1 MTMTTIKVSRD
12 LRDRIAERART
23 LGVPLAGAIERA
35 LDDADGWRFWE
46 SVRRENESL
55 TQAERLAYLRSGG
68 TDDLTDAD
76 DEAISERDG
85 W

>member
-1 MTMTTIKVSRD
+1 MTTIKVSRE

-35 LDDADGWRFWE
+35 LDDADEWRFWE

-55 TQAERLAYLRSGG
+55 TQAERQTYLRSGG

-76 DEAISERDG
+76 DDTISERNG